1 MDSKLLKTIRRLWE
15 PPEPEIPSPPKPE
28 FQPGKTCYDI
38 PPPEKYDLYDLDPL
52 SKRKMTICN
61 LFVNH
66 GKSISEII
74 ELLDV
79 SRKMVIDTL
88 LENSL
93 IKDRRQQTRQ
103 VEEDQRQ

>member
-66 GKSISEII
+66 GERFPRWECAPFTEKDKA
-74 ELLDV
+74 ELKEAIQKTGVSLD
-79 SRKMVIDTL
+79 
-88 LENSL
+88 
-93 IKDRRQQTRQ
+93 
-103 VEEDQRQ
+103 